1 VPVPTNALRLE
12 FVRAA
17 WDTLASGAVVL
28 DRSVGT
34 TYLIRLR
41 WMPIAESWYLTML
54 LTSGLVVVS
63 GAALRDRT
71 DCLMG
76 VSTPGRP
83 AGALIS
89 YDPKASGDPTLASY
103 SRGGAG
109 LYYLPDGFD
118 PTSFSLYRTEVA

>member
-1 VPVPTNALRLE
+1 
-12 FVRAA
+12 
-17 WDTLASGAVVL
+17 
-28 DRSVGT
+28 
-34 TYLIRLR
+34 
-41 WMPIAESWYLTML
+41 
-54 LTSGLVVVS
+54 
-63 GAALRDRT
+63 
-71 DCLMG
+71 MG